1 MKTDRITK
9 LYEDLT
15 NKERAALCYRYQ
27 MDDNDVEVARIIA
40 TVPRKAYEGADEEFK
55 GWLISFS
62 VMANVW
68 AINHWKL
75 YSRHLAATG
84 GFVYHAGRNEF
95 DQAWVWDQAFT
106 YWETHYSHWIARLK
120 PSAKD
125 TASTSTAPGSSRE
138 RPHLFRCA
146 PKLHRMRSSKPKW
159 KRNSPRFSTA
169 SATEHRAGHH
179 AGGATPIRAVVDARL
194 AEYEGAAGIER
205 MVLLEVAT
213 KAVLVGI
220 REALDGR
227 SPPEL
232 PISKAEKT

>member
-106 YWETHYSHWIARLK
+106 YWETHLLALDRALEAVCERHGFDVDCARQL
-120 PSAKD
+120 AG
-125 TASTSTAPGSSRE
+125 TAPFV
-138 RPHLFRCA
+138 PL
-146 PKLHRMRSSKPKW
+146 
-159 KRNSPRFSTA
+159 
-169 SATEHRAGHH
+169 RAE
-179 AGGATPIRAVVDARL
+179 ATPDAEFQ
-194 AEYEGAAGIER
+194 AEVEAQ
-205 MVLLEVAT
+205 LS
-213 KAVLVGI
+213 AVLNRV
-220 REALDGR
+220 RH
-227 SPPEL
+227 
-232 PISKAEKT
+232 